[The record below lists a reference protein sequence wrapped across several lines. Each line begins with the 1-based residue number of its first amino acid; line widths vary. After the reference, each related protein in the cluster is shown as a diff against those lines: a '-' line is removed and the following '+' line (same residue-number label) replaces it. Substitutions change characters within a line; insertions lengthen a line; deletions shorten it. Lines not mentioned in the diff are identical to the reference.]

1 MNGHFPWSSYPKL
14 FQVAGELHMMVLQ
27 NKTTLNRGKGQG
39 LFFLIRGDG
48 SIEMVQEFQKTW
60 NCLSSFV
67 GGCNPIF
74 QSQSIMKIQQKIQ
87 NSSKCR
93 IYYYCIISGVKW
105 LQCNV
110 RCQMKT
116 KENLQT
122 YLFIRDDLYFMSCTI
137 YTFLRSNN
145 PYGVWSV
152 SWHGDLS
159 CSL

>member
-1 MNGHFPWSSYPKL
+1 
-14 FQVAGELHMMVLQ
+14 
-27 NKTTLNRGKGQG
+27 
-39 LFFLIRGDG
+39 
-48 SIEMVQEFQKTW
+48 
-60 NCLSSFV
+60 
-67 GGCNPIF
+67 
-74 QSQSIMKIQQKIQ
+74 MKIQQKKQ
-87 NSSKCR
+87 NSSTCR

-137 YTFLRSNN
+137 HTFLRSNN

-159 CSL
+159 CSLQLQLLQGLASFTKDKFVVFARNANFNIGLKTKQKYCNQPPWSIHGGKTEPSVHTSGVSVLSKG